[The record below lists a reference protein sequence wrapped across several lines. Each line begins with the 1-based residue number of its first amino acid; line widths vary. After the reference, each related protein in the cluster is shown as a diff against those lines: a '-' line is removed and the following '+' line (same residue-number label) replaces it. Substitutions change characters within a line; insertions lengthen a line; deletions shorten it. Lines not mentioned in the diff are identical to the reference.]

1 FSAVYTAVGDG
12 ASNVTIT
19 EKAGNITNAAIA
31 VSSVALAATDFAA
44 TEANTTT
51 SVPAVQGSVTD
62 AGFTNAEIADLTAVV
77 AGAISVT
84 VSGLTDIDSLT
95 DALNADNAFTAAYV
109 ASSVGS
115 GLVITEAV
123 GSETAA
129 DITLTYTDGGNS
141 THTPSLTQANGT
153 VEVLGI
159 DTLVTTDA
167 EIAAAQTMT
176 VGGVAVDVSAAT
188 NESTLVTELNG
199 DSNFAARYVASST
212 GANNLTITEVAGQA
226 QGSNTAVTRTS
237 NTITTGISASASAIA
252 GVEGTVTRDITD
264 AEITALES
272 ITIGSISVATAG
284 VTSATNMAE
293 LTTALNAD
301 STFAASYVATSVN
314 NTLTVT
320 EQAAAMTTD
329 AIATS
334 GVVISADEAFTSA
347 VTAGTTGVVAT
358 DAFTSEVATAAVAG
372 SVTQAMTDTE
382 IDELSSLTVG
392 GIAVNSA
399 ALLAATD
406 MTTLVAA
413 LNAEPTT
420 AGSFGEKY
428 TASDVGG
435 DLVITEKAGQF
446 TSTSITVVGA
456 GTAAADFAAA
466 ESAVVGSV
474 STTTVGSTGTLGFG
488 ADISGLTSTTA
499 DVIDILDA
507 ALKSVST
514 QRAEHGAAI
523 NRLEYTADNL
533 SNVSLNTQA
542 SRSRIEDADYAKATT
557 ELARTQIIQQAGTA
571 MLAQA
576 NQQSQGVLALLQ

>member
-1 FSAVYTAVGDG
+1 
-12 ASNVTIT
+12 
-19 EKAGNITNAAIA
+19 
-31 VSSVALAATDFAA
+31 
-44 TEANTTT
+44 
-51 SVPAVQGSVTD
+51 
-62 AGFTNAEIADLTAVV
+62 
-77 AGAISVT
+77 
-84 VSGLTDIDSLT
+84 
-95 DALNADNAFTAAYV
+95 
-109 ASSVGS
+109 
-115 GLVITEAV
+115 
-123 GSETAA
+123 
-129 DITLTYTDGGNS
+129 
-141 THTPSLTQANGT
+141 
-153 VEVLGI
+153 
-159 DTLVTTDA
+159 
-167 EIAAAQTMT
+167 MT
-176 VGGVAVDVSAAT
+176 VGGIAVDVSAAT
-188 NESTLVTELNG
+188 NEASLVTALMAET
-199 DSNFAARYVASST
+199 DFTARYVATTT
-212 GANNLTITEVAGQA
+212 GANNLTITEKAGQA
-226 QGSNTAVTRTS
+226 QGADTAITRT
-237 NTITTGISASASAIA
+237 TISGISASASATA

-264 AEITALES
+264 AEITAMDNM
-272 ITIGSISVATAG
+272 TIGGITVDLSSA
-284 VTSATNMAE
+284 SATNMAE
-293 LTTALNAD
+293 LVTALNAD
-301 STFAASYVATSVN
+301 TGAGSFAASYVASSVN

-347 VTAGTTGVVAT
+347 VTAGPTGVVAT

-392 GIAVNSA
+392 GIAVSSA
-399 ALLAATD
+399 DLLAATD

-456 GTAAADFAAA
+456 GTAATDFAAA